1 MTFQAV
7 NVIIIAKDWP
17 LFEELFGSSFQKQV
31 SVHTRIPNT
40 HHCVINLIGPLRKD
54 SSL

>member
-1 MTFQAV
+1 MLKL
-7 NVIIIAKDWP
+7 AKDWP

-40 HHCVINLIGPLRKD
+40 HHCLGEGIEASLIGPLRKD